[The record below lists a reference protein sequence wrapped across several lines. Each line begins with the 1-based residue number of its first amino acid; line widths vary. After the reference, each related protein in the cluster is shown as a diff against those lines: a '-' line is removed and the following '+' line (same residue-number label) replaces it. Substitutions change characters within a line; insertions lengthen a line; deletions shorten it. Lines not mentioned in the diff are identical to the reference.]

1 MHLNASMSAVDFSEE
16 MCDIR
21 ISTVKYLHYANMN
34 AQLISQKIARSYHL
48 LSGKLQMKAK

>member
-1 MHLNASMSAVDFSEE
+1 MHLNASMNAVDFSEE

-34 AQLISQKIARSYHL
+34 AQLISQKIARSHHL